1 MLLYPASSEAAHIAS
16 QGCAM
21 SARYFSAMRTIN
33 CLTSRQGF
41 DGVASE
47 NLVHLTRGRQRAH
60 RQLQLGQQRFGAPEI
75 RGFQAFGVCT
85 SCRAS
90 APRPWCCQRRA
101 DHSQCAAPRS
111 ALGEPH
117 GCQPTGLSNASCSDS
132 EKSGPERT
140 THARSFV
147 RCLCTLD
154 CNKKVNHEMPAERFS
169 RTF

>member
-75 RGFQAFGVCT
+75 RGFQAFGELIVNRLHQLQ
-85 SCRAS
+85 SF
-90 APRPWCCQRRA
+90 
-101 DHSQCAAPRS
+101 
-111 ALGEPH
+111 
-117 GCQPTGLSNASCSDS
+117 
-132 EKSGPERT
+132 RT
-140 THARSFV
+140 A
-147 RCLCTLD
+147 TLVLP
-154 CNKKVNHEMPAERFS
+154 KTR
-169 RTF
+169 